1 MLLSML
7 TNLNETVIVSVQ
19 YSACMQL
26 KLILVEVM
34 KTVSND
40 SKLCYVVAK
49 HCLGYSI
56 GHILYLLIP
65 YILQTDTHTQTHIHY
80 TP

>member
-7 TNLNETVIVSVQ
+7 TNVNETMVVIAK

-26 KLILVEVM
+26 KLMIIEVM
-34 KTVSND
+34 KTVNND

-65 YILQTDTHTQTHIHY
+65 YIIL
-80 TP
+80 